1 MDSMDAFDTITSRC
15 SELTGL
21 AGIIEELAE
30 KGALLNQEELDFIG
44 SSVGRIAEE
53 IHTAAKAICVEQQ

>member
-30 KGALLNQEELDFIG
+30 KEALLNQEELDFIG

-53 IHTAAKAICVEQQ
+53 IHAAATIICEEQQ